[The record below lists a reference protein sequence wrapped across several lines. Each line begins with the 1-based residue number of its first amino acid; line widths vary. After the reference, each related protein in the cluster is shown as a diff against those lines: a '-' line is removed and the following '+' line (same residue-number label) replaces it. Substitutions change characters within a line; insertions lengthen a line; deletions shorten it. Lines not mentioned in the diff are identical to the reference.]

1 MFRSRLIWQGVS
13 LLALVLIVFTGS
25 IALSGHVA
33 AQEEVDP
40 AGGYADM
47 NNAMGAKMMKAIA
60 ATPGHLG
67 SEVARTESGKT
78 VIFSWFEDKE
88 SVLDWYYSDYHQQ
101 SMEMLFDDHGG
112 REPLKHIKDDC
123 GPIMTIA
130 AITMS
135 DKKDVR
141 GVDLPIK
148 QISIELYQALPA
160 GLQIGGSF
168 TPKAALP
175 KVPPTKGAK

>member
-101 SMEMLFDDHGG
+101 SMEMLFDKA
-112 REPLKHIKDDC
+112 LIK
-123 GPIMTIA
+123 IL
-130 AITMS
+130 
-135 DKKDVR
+135 V
-141 GVDLPIK
+141 
-148 QISIELYQALPA
+148 
-160 GLQIGGSF
+160 F
-168 TPKAALP
+168 LP
-175 KVPPTKGAK
+175 KIGPKIFEEWPIQQSFLQVMELSLSALLSLPLR